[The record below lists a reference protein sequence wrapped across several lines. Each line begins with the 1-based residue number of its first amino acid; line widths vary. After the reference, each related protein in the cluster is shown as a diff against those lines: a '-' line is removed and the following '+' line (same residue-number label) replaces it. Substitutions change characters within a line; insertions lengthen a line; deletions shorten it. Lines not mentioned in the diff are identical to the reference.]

1 MVRIRRVF
9 HFRGRRLLLAGL
21 LPLFGVPLPAQVGL
35 TPEWEIRKTIDSIK
49 SQSQAVLPVLEQ
61 VKPGQWI
68 EQGAP
73 SAYQEQAESIRKE
86 IGYLNQTADS
96 LSQRPD
102 SMKITLETY
111 LRLQSLQSMLNSLTE
126 GVRRYQNPAL
136 ADLLQGIIGE
146 SGAAESRLREYLVE
160 LVSTKEDE
168 LRIADSEAQR
178 CRGMLIRQPGARP
191 AERRPKP

>member
-1 MVRIRRVF
+1 MP
-9 HFRGRRLLLAGL
+9 LLTGL
-21 LPLFGVPLPAQVGL
+21 LHAQAGL
-35 TPEWEIRKTIDSIK
+35 TPEWEIKKTIDSLK
-49 SQSQAVLPVLEQ
+49 SQTQSVLPVLEQ
-61 VKPGQWI
+61 VKPEKWI

-73 SAYQEQAESIRKE
+73 AAYQEQAESVRKE
-86 IGYLNQTADS
+86 IGYLAQTADS

-111 LRLQSLQSMLNSLTE
+111 LRLQSLQSMLVSLTD
-126 GVRRYQNPAL
+126 GVRKYQNPAL

-146 SGAAESRLREYLVE
+146 SGAAESRFREYLVE
-160 LVSTKEDE
+160 LVGAKEEE

-191 AERRPKP
+191 VDRRPKP